1 MQLSFLSMQNLLLF
15 MLLGSLMLTVIVSAS
30 IYTWACSSKV
40 MGSQE
45 RNRGLEVLLVCGGN
59 AFPGAIRE
67 GRD

>member
-1 MQLSFLSMQNLLLF
+1 
-15 MLLGSLMLTVIVSAS
+15 MLTVIVSAS